1 MRIVVR
7 VRAFSLAIV
16 TLLAITTF
24 DPAAG
29 DEPARPTAP
38 IALFDGRT
46 LDGWKPV
53 AGGRSGQVAVV
64 DGVLTLAAGG
74 PMTGV
79 TSTRVDLPKT
89 NYSLSFEAK
98 RTDGND
104 FFAAATFP
112 VGSSFVTLV
121 NGGWGGSVTGLSL
134 INGASAAENATN
146 HFVKYQNDVWYRFTI
161 QVTDRVIRCLVDDRE
176 VFALDHAETQL
187 KTRIENRSNEPLG
200 FASYRSSGAI
210 RRVEVVGFNPDQIKE
225 VNARVE

>member
-7 VRAFSLAIV
+7 VRASHLAIV
-16 TLLAITTF
+16 ALLVITTL

-53 AGGRSGQVAVV
+53 VGGRSGQVAVA

-79 TSTRVDLPKT
+79 TSTRADLPKT
-89 NYSLSFEAK
+89 NYALSFEAK

-134 INGASAAENATN
+134 INGASVAENATN

-161 QVTDRVIRCLVDDRE
+161 QVTDRVVRCLVDDRE
-176 VFALDHAETQL
+176 VFALDHADTQL

-210 RRVEVVGFNPDQIKE
+210 RRVEVVGLNPDQIKE